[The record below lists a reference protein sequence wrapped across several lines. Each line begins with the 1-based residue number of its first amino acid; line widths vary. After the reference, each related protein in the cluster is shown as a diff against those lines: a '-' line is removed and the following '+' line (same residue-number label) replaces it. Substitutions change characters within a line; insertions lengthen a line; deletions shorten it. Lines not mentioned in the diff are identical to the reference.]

1 MKDGAKYILLGVGAA
16 VGAMAAASAAV
27 SASFLGV
34 ALDRSSRG
42 AELCRRQI
50 AGSESWQAF
59 AAPMEE
65 AARHLRRS
73 GVQRITLTARDGVA
87 LTGFF
92 YDHPSPRRVVVAMHG
107 WRSSWDQD
115 FGLIAPFLRE
125 NGCSILFAQQRG
137 QGESGGDMMTF
148 GLMERFDCADWAAWA
163 REETGLP
170 VYLAG
175 ISMGAST
182 VLLAAGECAVQGII
196 ADCGY
201 TAPGEIWAHVA
212 KNNLHLRYGL
222 CAPWVKLLCKK
233 RYLQELEG
241 LSTVTALQKNRAPV
255 LLIHGTADTFVPV
268 EMTYENYLACRG
280 PKQLLIVPGAGH
292 GMSYLTE
299 PEKYKQA
306 ILGFWQTYG

>member
-27 SASFLGV
+27 SASFLGI
-34 ALDRSSRG
+34 ALDRKSR
-42 AELCRRQI
+42 AATLCRRHI

-65 AARHLRRS
+65 AARLLRRS
-73 GVQRITLTARDGVA
+73 GVQRITLTARDGISLA
-87 LTGFF
+87 GFF
-92 YDHPSPRRVVVAMHG
+92 YEHPAPRRVVVAMHG

-125 NGCSILFAQQRG
+125 SGCSVLFAQQRA
-137 QGESGGDMMTF
+137 QGESGGDTMTF
-148 GLMERFDCADWAAWA
+148 GLMERFDCADWVRWA
-163 REETGLP
+163 QEETGLP

-175 ISMGAST
+175 ISMGATT
-182 VLLAAGECAVQGII
+182 VLLAGAECAVQGII

-201 TAPGEIWAHVA
+201 TSPTEIWRHVA

-222 CAPWVKLLCKK
+222 CSPWVKLLCKR
-233 RYLQELEG
+233 RYLQGLEG
-241 LSTVTALQKNRAPV
+241 LSTVKALGKSRTPV

-268 EMTYENYLACRG
+268 EMSYENYLACRG
-280 PKQLLIVPGAGH
+280 PRQLLIVPGAGH

-306 ILGFWQTYG
+306 VLQFWQNYG